1 LGADTVIAASG
12 TLTTN
17 ASSLVAGGSIE
28 LTYDG
33 SAITTTTKI
42 QNVTGSAGDDIIS
55 GGSGA
60 DIIVGG
66 DGNDSIVGGVG
77 IDNLSGG
84 AGIDTFAVAGAGA
97 GFVGLTAAETVSG
110 GTGNDILQFA
120 AGTLVVAASDLV
132 NVSSVETIQIQNS
145 TQTASLTIT
154 DAWFTAN
161 GTTSLGITATTQT
174 SGATTLAASTVSAAN
189 SISLNMSKTD
199 NSAGNVINMGSGN
212 DTLTVDLQALNNTT
226 TLAGGAGTDTL
237 VISANTGSANITQDA
252 TVTGWET
259 VSFATAGIAGTFATT
274 VNDAGVAAAA
284 TQTINGSNITGT
296 LLWNGAAELDGK
308 FSISGGSG
316 ADSLTGGSLVDTI
329 SGGIGAD
336 VLTGGLGADSLT
348 GGVGADTF
356 VYALVTQSN
365 GSNTDTITDFTTGT
379 DKLQVTLDYSTL
391 VTALDINAVRTGAG
405 VAGSS
410 AAQDTLSGQRGQYVY
425 DTTASAVYV
434 NFNADNLLTT
444 ADYKI
449 NVNAAS
455 TATASIVTGDINFVI
470 TGGTAADVIV
480 TDGGAD
486 TIDGA
491 AGADSITGG
500 AGADSITGGL
510 GADTITGGAG
520 ADSIILT
527 EAVSS
532 ADVVVFGATA
542 AANGVDTITGFATT
556 ADKLNVD
563 AFGTATALTTVTG
576 AQTNTVNNVYFL
588 GGQAAGAADSIANSV
603 TALAA
608 AGTWT
613 DAAVLSY
620 IIIAD
625 DNSSAVYSYTGD
637 AAGNDFTAG
646 EFTLMGT
653 VDAVL
658 VAGDIIFA

>member
-1 LGADTVIAASG
+1 
-12 TLTTN
+12 
-17 ASSLVAGGSIE
+17 
-28 LTYDG
+28 
-33 SAITTTTKI
+33 
-42 QNVTGSAGDDIIS
+42 
-55 GGSGA
+55 
-60 DIIVGG
+60 
-66 DGNDSIVGGVG
+66 
-77 IDNLSGG
+77 
-84 AGIDTFAVAGAGA
+84 
-97 GFVGLTAAETVSG
+97 LTAAETVSG

-199 NSAGNVINMGSGN
+199 NSASNVINMGSGN

-308 FSISGGSG
+308 FSITGGSG

-391 VTALDINAVRTGAG
+391 VTSLDINAVRSSAG

-425 DTTASAVYV
+425 DTTGSSLFI

-449 NVNAAS
+449 NINAAS
-455 TATASIVTGDINFVI
+455 TASASIVEGDINFVI
-470 TGGTAADVIV
+470 TGGTAGDVI
-480 TDGGAD
+480 TSGSGAD
-486 TIDGA
+486 TINGGTGGGDLITAGAGADNITVAA
-491 AGADSITGG
+491 AGADTIIGG
-500 AGADSITGGL
+500 Q
-510 GADTITGGAG
+510 GADTIELTGTGAVDTIRFASASGTAGSAAAATSLGIDVITNFTGGTDILNFSEAALGNLNGAAGVASLDQTQVILLANTTTAMNGANAQIDGAG
-520 ADSIILT
+520 AVT
-527 EAVSS
+527 VTNGAFAV
-532 ADVVVFGATA
+532 VGTNA
-542 AANGVDTITGFATT
+542 AANTVALYFITSGADVTTTI
-556 ADKLNVD
+556 
-563 AFGTATALTTVTG
+563 
-576 AQTNTVNNVYFL
+576 
-588 GGQAAGAADSIANSV
+588 AAGV
-603 TALAA
+603 TA
-608 AGTWT
+608 
-613 DAAVLSY
+613 
-620 IIIAD
+620 
-625 DNSSAVYSYTGD
+625 
-637 AAGNDFTAG
+637 
-646 EFTLMGT
+646 GT
-653 VDAVL
+653 VVQIATIGIIGSALVL
-658 VAGDIIFA
+658 GDFIGIA